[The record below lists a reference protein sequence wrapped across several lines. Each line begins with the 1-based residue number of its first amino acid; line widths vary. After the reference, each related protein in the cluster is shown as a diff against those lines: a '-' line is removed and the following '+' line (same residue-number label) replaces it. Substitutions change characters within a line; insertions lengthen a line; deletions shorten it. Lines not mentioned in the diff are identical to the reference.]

1 MRQFFTLEELK
12 TAKLNDPFSFTKGI
26 PLLKIKNQADGPAIG
41 NIGNDNMGFE
51 DTNSALY
58 NIKDDPGQLE
68 NIINSP
74 QKDRLLKEM
83 KEKMKE
89 NDAPSEV
96 LERFEF

>member
-1 MRQFFTLEELK
+1 MRQFFTLKELK

-74 QKDRLLKEM
+74 QKDRLLQEM
-83 KEKMKE
+83 KKKMKE

>member
-1 MRQFFTLEELK
+1 
-12 TAKLNDPFSFTKGI
+12 
-26 PLLKIKNQADGPAIG
+26 
-41 NIGNDNMGFE
+41 MGFE

-74 QKDRLLKEM
+74 QKDRFLQEM
-83 KEKMKE
+83 KKKMKE